1 MINISREAEVNLI
14 NILIDQDVISGKD
27 LANIKKISSEENK
40 TQLEAVF
47 QLELTDE
54 DKILDLLVKE
64 QSLEIIDLTTI
75 QITDELKSVL
85 PSNYINMNFIA
96 PFKID
101 GNILHI
107 AIPDSS
113 KLSLMRNLKTIT
125 KKEIELHAAKVSQ
138 ISDFI
143 DVLSKDGETTIQ
155 NIQQA
160 NQQKEKTKTFDYDV
174 DESAELLDE
183 APEEEIEAIENES
196 DVIKFSTAVV
206 AEAIK
211 AGVSDIHIEPFRFSS
226 RVRYRNDGILAE
238 QEHFAKFLHSNY
250 GAVVTRFKIM
260 GKLDIAERRLPQD
273 GASTFKSGT
282 KEVDLR
288 VSILPTKN
296 NERIVMRILNKE
308 AGEKK
313 LSELGFES
321 KDLEKLTKAI
331 TSPQGMVLVTGPT
344 GSGKTT
350 TLYSVLKHINKPGM
364 NILTAEDPVEYELE
378 GVGQVQV
385 KEAIDFT
392 FESALRS
399 FLRQDPEVI
408 LVGEIRDKATV
419 DIALKASLTGHLVF
433 STLHTNDA
441 PSSITRLLNMGTPN
455 YLISAALTLIMAQR
469 LARKNCSECAVID
482 ENVTPKLLN
491 AIGFLPEQSAR
502 AKIYKGKGCDQCGNT
517 GFKGRMGIYEILEI
531 DKELKHGILSD
542 MSQAELNAI
551 AKKNNFRTMQEMGH
565 DLLLSGDL
573 CYSEFERVL
582 QSN

>member
-1 MINISREAEVNLI
+1 MAKINLDPQSEQSILNMLLDHSVLNDSSVSKIVNTSKEI
-14 NILIDQDVISGKD
+14 GKT
-27 LANIKKISSEENK
+27 KIETAIELK
-40 TQLEAVF
+40 
-47 QLELTDE
+47 LTDE
-54 DKILDLLVKE
+54 QKILKILSSSYSLDIVDLNEKKIDEKIKKILDLRFVE
-64 QSLEIIDLTTI
+64 DNHIVPFEISGST
-75 QITDELKSVL
+75 LK
-85 PSNYINMNFIA
+85 
-96 PFKID
+96 
-101 GNILHI
+101 I
-107 AIPDSS
+107 AIPDGS
-113 KLSLMRNLKTIT
+113 KLSLMKNLKTMT
-125 KKEIELHAAKVSQ
+125 QMEPELYAAS
-138 ISDFI
+138 ISNINNFI
-143 DVLSKDGETTIQ
+143 DRLKRLENKKISSSNVKVEKIDKNKD
-155 NIQQA
+155 
-160 NQQKEKTKTFDYDV
+160 
-174 DESAELLDE
+174 ELVEVGSEVIVFGNKL
-183 APEEEIEAIENES
+183 ITEAINLG
-196 DVIKFSTAVV
+196 A
-206 AEAIK
+206 
-211 AGVSDIHIEPFRFSS
+211 SDIHIECFRDSAQVRF
-226 RVRYRNDGILAE
+226 RVDGILRVM
-238 QEHFAKFLHSNY
+238 KSYSSFLYENY
-250 GAVVTRFKIM
+250 NAVVTRMKIIS
-260 GKLDIAERRLPQD
+260 KLDIAERRLPQD
-273 GASTFKSGT
+273 GASTFKSDT

-313 LSELGFES
+313 LSELGFEA
-321 KDLEKLTKAI
+321 KDLDKLTRAI

-502 AKIYKGKGCDQCGNT
+502 AKIYKGKGCDQCGNS

-531 DKELKHGILSD
+531 DKELKQGILSD
-542 MSQAELNAI
+542 LSQAELNAI
-551 AKKNNFRTMQEMGH
+551 AKKNGFRTMQEMGH